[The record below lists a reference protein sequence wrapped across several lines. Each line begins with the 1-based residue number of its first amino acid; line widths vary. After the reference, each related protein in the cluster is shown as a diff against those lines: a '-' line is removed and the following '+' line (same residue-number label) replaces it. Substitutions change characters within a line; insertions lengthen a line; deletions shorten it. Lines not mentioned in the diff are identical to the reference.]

1 MRDLLEVVHDPDVE
15 FNPYYGPAPEHDCP
29 CGSGL
34 QAQHCHRARGIVNT
48 CGSGCFRR
56 PPFRLIRPA
65 RAV

>member
-34 QAQHCHRARGIVNT
+34 QAQHCHRAEELSIPVDRGV
-48 CGSGCFRR
+48 SGDLRFG
-56 PPFRLIRPA
+56 
-65 RAV
+65 